1 MEIFSQH
8 HKRARIPSNSAR
20 VLNGITNKQQFGE
33 YWSQRNILIKQF
45 YVSFVNINHWLS
57 HVGASK
63 FREFHKTTYIDHNE
77 IKLEM
82 KMHNWKVLSCF
93 KIVINSL
100 KKVLY
105 VRCRSECGLICIE
118 EKLHF
123 SFCCTR
129 ARAHTHV
136 NYLWKVTQ
144 GLGDSGCL
152 QGVALGDL
160 EQGVRET

>member
-1 MEIFSQH
+1 MS
-8 HKRARIPSNSAR
+8 
-20 VLNGITNKQQFGE
+20 GITNKQQFGE

-77 IKLEM
+77 IKLEI

-123 SFCCTR
+123 SFFYTCTR
-129 ARAHTHV
+129 THTRELSLEG
-136 NYLWKVTQ
+136 NSRTWWQWLPPRS
-144 GLGDSGCL
+144 GLGGLGAGCK
-152 QGVALGDL
+152 GDL
-160 EQGVRET
+160 VFPLNLNFLPCACTAYLNK